1 MSQVQ
6 IREAVI
12 DDVPA
17 FDRIRRAI
25 YPWHIASIAA
35 QRIWF
40 NATTPDAKP
49 VRPVAVIDGELVG
62 FAMGR
67 IRTSTAEPG
76 VATMYLNVLPQVR
89 GQGVGRA
96 LYDVVM
102 SHLDSLGL
110 NKILADVADLPE
122 AQKFATDRGFRQGH
136 SDRYSGLDPRQL
148 PPMPPILADVTLMP
162 MSSQRPEA
170 LHALDTAAGVDEPG
184 EVSMDGIPFD
194 EWKARVWDNPDQDLE
209 ISTVALV
216 DGVLAAATFMEVNR
230 ESARAWTTF
239 TATLREYRGR
249 GLAKLVKSRT
259 LREAA
264 AAGVTQALT
273 ANDFT
278 NKPMLA
284 VNDWLGYQPV
294 GRYWQYVRTLEH

>member
-1 MSQVQ
+1 MQ

-25 YPWHIASIAA
+25 YPWHIASIGA
-35 QRIWF
+35 QRNWF
-40 NATTPDAKP
+40 RAVTPDQKP
-49 VRPVAVIDGELVG
+49 ARPLAVIDGEVVG
-62 FAMGR
+62 FAMGG
-67 IRTSTAEPG
+67 IRTSTVEPG
-76 VATMYLNVLPQVR
+76 VASMYVNVEPEFR
-89 GQGVGRA
+89 GRGVGSA
-96 LYDVVM
+96 LYDLVV
-102 SHLDSLGL
+102 SHLDSLGMT
-110 NKILADVADLPE
+110 KILANVADAPE
-122 AQKFATDRGFRQGH
+122 AHKFATDRGFRQGH

-148 PPMPPILADVTLMP
+148 PPMPPIPADVTLLP
-162 MSSQRPEA
+162 MSTQKPEA
-170 LHALDTAAGVDEPG
+170 LYALDVAAGVDEPG

-194 EWKARVWDNPDQDLE
+194 DWMLRIWHNPDQDLD

-230 ESARAWTTF
+230 DSGRAWTTF

-259 LREAA
+259 LRELA
-264 AAGVTQALT
+264 AAGVTEALT

-294 GRYWQYVRTLEH
+294 GRYWTYVRTLEH